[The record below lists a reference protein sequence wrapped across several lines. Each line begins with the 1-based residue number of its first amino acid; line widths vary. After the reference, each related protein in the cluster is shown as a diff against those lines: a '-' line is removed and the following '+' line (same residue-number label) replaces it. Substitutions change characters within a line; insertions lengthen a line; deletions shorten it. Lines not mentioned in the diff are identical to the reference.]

1 MLPSGLCRPASRLI
15 FFDRQIGRERVVQ
28 YGLTFR
34 LAKIDL
40 LQKLTSADRLRISD
54 VTVASLQ
61 PLTGALL
68 DVRKCITSH
77 PSGPTLAAWLAEIG
91 FSQIRPSH
99 NGLDAA
105 ATLFEQTPAGKR
117 PQTITAVDAYLEP
130 FVKMVIG
137 LAAPL
142 EMDPMI
148 TAVK

>member
-1 MLPSGLCRPASRLI
+1 
-15 FFDRQIGRERVVQ
+15 
-28 YGLTFR
+28 

-54 VTVASLQ
+54 VTVTGLQ

-68 DVRKCITSH
+68 DVRKCVTSH
-77 PSGPTLAAWLAEIG
+77 PSGPTLAAWLRQIG
-91 FSQIRPSH
+91 FSEIRPSH

-105 ATLFEQTPAGKR
+105 AHLFEQTPADKR

-130 FVKMVIG
+130 FVKLAIR

-142 EMDPMI
+142 EMEPMI